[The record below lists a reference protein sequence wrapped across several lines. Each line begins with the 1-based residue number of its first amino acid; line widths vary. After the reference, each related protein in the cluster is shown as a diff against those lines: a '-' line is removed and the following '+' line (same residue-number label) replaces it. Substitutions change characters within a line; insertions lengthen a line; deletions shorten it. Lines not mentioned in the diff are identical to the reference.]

1 VPFSKID
8 YNSTDEIFEVKIID
22 NTGMVLE
29 RWKFTKRDFPK
40 FTNIISKKYGISLKK
55 PTDLDWTNY

>member
-1 VPFSKID
+1 MAFSKID
-8 YNSTDEIFEVKIID
+8 YNSSDEIFEVKIID

-29 RWKFTKRDFPK
+29 RWKFQKKDFPK
-40 FTNIISKKYGISLKK
+40 FANIICNKYGINLKK